1 MEQSG
6 SRWRSSPVHITEF
19 LRALPAVGLA
29 LTPGLA
35 HGLDLN
41 SFRAQHGKPA
51 LAYSATLAGVAQ
63 QQASSM
69 AGRGRLDHANFKQRV
84 AHLGTTAAENV
95 SFGCDSQ
102 DCAIR
107 QWARSKGHRSN
118 MLRGDVSAYGIAS
131 AIGSHGRRYWALALG
146 GE

>member
-1 MEQSG
+1 MKS
-6 SRWRSSPVHITEF
+6 IEF
-19 LRALPAVGLA
+19 RLILPAVALA

-41 SFRAQHGKPA
+41 SFRAQNGKPA
-51 LAYSATLAGVAQ
+51 LSYSPSLAGVAQ
-63 QQASSM
+63 HQASSM
-69 AGRGRLDHANFKQRV
+69 AGRGKLDHANFKQRV
-84 AHLGTTAAENV
+84 AHLGSTAAENV
-95 SFGCDSQ
+95 SYGCDSE

-118 MLRGDVSAYGIAS
+118 MLRGDVAAYGIGS
-131 AIGSHGRRYWALALG
+131 AIGSNGRRYWALALG

>member
-1 MEQSG
+1 MKFA
-6 SRWRSSPVHITEF
+6 EF
-19 LRALPAVGLA
+19 HRIVAVLAFALA
-29 LTPGLA
+29 PGLA
-35 HGLDLN
+35 HALDLN
-41 SFRAQHGKPA
+41 TFRAQHGKPA
-51 LAYSATLAGVAQ
+51 LSYSPALAGVAQ

-84 AHLGTTAAENV
+84 AHLGSTAAENV
-95 SFGCDSQ
+95 SYGCDSE

-118 MLRGDVSAYGIAS
+118 MLRGDVSAYGLAS
-131 AIGSHGRRYWALALG
+131 AIGSNGRRYWALALG

>member
-1 MEQSG
+1 M
-6 SRWRSSPVHITEF
+6 HITEF
-19 LRALPAVGLA
+19 RSILPAVALA
-29 LTPGLA
+29 LTPSLA

-51 LAYSATLAGVAQ
+51 LSYSPALAGVAQ

-69 AGRGRLDHANFKQRV
+69 AGRGKLDHANFKQRV

-95 SFGCDSQ
+95 SFGCDSE

-107 QWARSKGHRSN
+107 QWARSKGHRAN
-118 MLRGDVSAYGIAS
+118 MLRGDVSAYGLAS
-131 AIGSHGRRYWALALG
+131 ALASNGRRYWALALG

>member
-1 MEQSG
+1 M
-6 SRWRSSPVHITEF
+6 HITEF
-19 LRALPAVGLA
+19 RSILPAVALA

-35 HGLDLN
+35 HALDLN

-51 LAYSATLAGVAQ
+51 LPYSPALAGVAQ
-63 QQASSM
+63 HQASSM
-69 AGRGRLDHANFKQRV
+69 AGRGKLDHANFKQRV

-95 SFGCDSQ
+95 SYGCDTE

-107 QWARSKGHRSN
+107 QWARSKGHRAN
-118 MLRGDVSAYGIAS
+118 MLRGDVSAYGLAS
-131 AIGSHGRRYWALALG
+131 ATGSNGRRYWALALG

>member
-1 MEQSG
+1 M
-6 SRWRSSPVHITEF
+6 TEF
-19 LRALPAVGLA
+19 RWVPPAVALV
-29 LTPGLA
+29 LTPSVA
-35 HGLDLN
+35 HALDLN
-41 SFRAQHGKPA
+41 SFRAQHGKPP

-63 QQASSM
+63 HQASGM

-107 QWARSKGHRSN
+107 QWARSKGHRAN

-131 AIGSHGRRYWALALG
+131 AIGSNGRRYWALALG

>member
-1 MEQSG
+1 M
-6 SRWRSSPVHITEF
+6 HITEF
-19 LRALPAVGLA
+19 PWVLPAVAFA
-29 LTPGLA
+29 LTPSLA
-35 HGLDLN
+35 HALDLN
-41 SFRAQHGKPA
+41 SFRAQHGRSA

-63 QQASSM
+63 HQASSM

-84 AHLGTTAAENV
+84 AHIGTTAAENV
-95 SFGCDSQ
+95 SFGCDTQ

-107 QWARSKGHRSN
+107 QWARSKGHRAN

-131 AIGSHGRRYWALALG
+131 AIGSNGRRYWALALG